1 MIMSKLKVVFVLL
14 LISVAVF
21 AKKNDS
27 AVNAEWFAQ
36 KWKQVDRF
44 DEKGLPRSA
53 DSVVVIIHQHAVNK
67 QDVQQALKSFLRHLA
82 YQNDYTEWSELTDIK
97 DVENELQKSWQP
109 YSQLLHLVMAQK
121 LANYYQSHSYEMRN
135 LAGDSLVV
143 EKMTRQQLV
152 TKIQYHTHQSL
163 ENEKLL
169 AATKA
174 SDLPEIV
181 VKGNRPQNLR
191 PSLYDVIAWQ
201 VVDFYTQ
208 NSLMWEV
215 EDAFQLSDSLF
226 FADASTFV
234 SLSLNKEHQLANSY
248 QVLKTLQKILA
259 FRLTRTSEP
268 EALVAAD
275 LDRLIWVSE
284 HYRGDD
290 KDSHFQKA
298 LTRLLDKASG
308 KPIWSKVQYH
318 LAYLKYYSDS
328 DAKRIDISEVV
339 KMLEQGISAYPKSE
353 GAMLCQQLLS
363 SIKAPYIDLTT
374 EEVYVANQ
382 PSIFQVTPRNC
393 AKLYGYI
400 LPIPFDT
407 IPERSY
413 YKRGLS
419 ADSVMKRLKQSKNRI
434 ELPLSTPQF
443 TDYRSHSIDMQLP
456 PLKSGRYVLV
466 ITNQPSSAKKDAVVY
481 SEFQVSSM
489 ALVSKQATE
498 AGAELRI
505 LNRTTG
511 LPVAGAKVEVRFL
524 KYYPTTYGESVVYY
538 SDNEGS
544 VVVSRSGSDRSFYAK
559 ISMAGDTLI
568 SDAIWQGNPQ
578 VNGREPSRYL
588 LDIFTDRRIYRPGQ
602 TIYYKAVLTNTNGKD
617 AKVVARQ
624 NVDLR
629 LRDVNGNELQK
640 VALTT
645 NEFGS
650 CSGTFQIPT
659 GLLTGDFAIIS
670 QFGSVTFRVEEYKRP
685 KFAVELTGPENV
697 YRLGDTITVKGIATS
712 FTGATVSNSQVRY
725 RISRRQCY
733 IPYPFKC
740 FPGFSNDEEMKA
752 DTTFTNDKGEFSIQI
767 ATTVRSNYPDEQLN
781 YVVETDVTDINGE
794 TQSKSLS
801 LTIGKKGYVLE
812 VFAPERVVLTGN
824 DSLVVNIKTANLND
838 HEVAATGKYSIYR
851 LVPFADVKPTFYWN
865 TPEVNQLPEELRNRY
880 VYPEKG
886 TQYDSVLV
894 DSGTFDTSKLKVI
907 RHLNPA
913 WLKAS
918 RYKLVFELDSDHIRQ
933 EKLFSAVTYE
943 NRESCDAEPLQLSLI
958 EPDSLHANPRLFISS
973 AYSGAQCWLE
983 VTANGRRI
991 YNAKVDI
998 GKFQEIIELKGGLE
1012 LPVSLGAQG
1021 VIILNNRFYRESAE
1035 LYLPEK
1041 DKTLNLKLETF
1052 RDKLTPATTETVT
1065 LHVDKQPAE
1074 VLASMYDASLDQWQ
1088 PNQWNYDLF
1097 YQPWFPAPRAEVD
1110 GFNRGNGI
1118 FNWYGERYYDQYWS
1132 NGYIGFRYMNSG
1144 VIETTTAISTVDYD
1158 KGTDDVSVPVAMMA
1172 EEAAPGMRVGN
1183 GSSMKKKMFTG
1194 VVVSSLKLEGSTP
1207 STATV
1212 PVRKALQETAFFYPH
1227 LTTNADG
1234 LVTFTYTVPES
1245 LTKWRMMML
1254 AHNKDGLSGQL
1265 ERYLTTSKELMVVPE
1280 IPRFVREGDQIVFNA
1295 KVTNLTDKALE
1306 ASASLE
1312 ILDAITLKP
1321 IAGCEDIANQKVSI
1335 KAMQSAS
1342 AEWPVA
1348 IPNGVD
1354 AIVIRVKAASAIH
1367 SDGEEQI
1374 IPVLP
1379 LRVMVS
1385 ESLPFQM
1392 TKAGKYEYHLKN
1404 LEKAPASI
1412 ESHRLTFSYTQNAS
1426 WEVLKALP
1434 YLMEYPYECSE
1445 QVFSRLFG
1453 YAMGQTLI
1461 EKNPAIKQ
1469 ALELWALDDKNS
1481 GKALQSPLLKNESLK
1496 QLLAEE
1502 TPWQNA
1508 GENEAANRRR
1518 LVQLLDENQT
1528 NKAITQAISKL
1539 ETMYAG
1545 NGGFVWFKGMVPS
1558 PYITAHLVA
1567 GFGQLKKAQ
1576 SKVVELNRI
1585 NQMIDNGL
1593 GFLQD
1598 ELSRAWA
1605 VRVKDS
1611 LARGISSDMLHNLYA
1626 LSYFPEK
1633 LRSHQQSVRAEMLD
1647 TLMITFRCSSI
1658 TEQAM
1663 AAMVLHR
1670 FGRDEAVKGLLNSLI
1685 EREIRNDDE
1694 TQVWFCKNSGW
1705 FWYDNKI
1712 ETQAVV
1718 LEAFNEIM
1726 PTHPHIAAMQ
1736 NWLVFQK
1743 RAQAWPTTRSTVMAI
1758 AGMMTS
1764 NGFQTPSGKV
1774 DGVKVGSVNV
1784 AKLPDVRKEAM
1795 TGSYS
1800 AVWNGEAVK
1809 PSMGQIVISK
1819 TENTPSWGSLNWQY
1833 FTSINDMK
1841 PTGSVLKVDKAMLVE
1856 RIVNGKTTVMPLE
1869 KVDAVVGDKIIVR
1882 LTLTATESMDYVHLK
1897 DLRSALLEP
1906 VDVIS
1911 YYHYQYGLGCYQS
1924 VRDAA
1929 VNFFIGHIGKGTY
1942 VLEYELRV
1950 RGKGVTANGF
1960 ASVQCMYAPEFESR
1974 SESCIFRSK

>member
-1 MIMSKLKVVFVLL
+1 MIMSKLKVVFMLL
-14 LISVAVF
+14 MISMAVF
-21 AKKNDS
+21 ARKNDS
-27 AVNAEWFAQ
+27 AGNAEWFAQ

-53 DSVVVIIHQHAVNK
+53 DSVVMIIHQRAVDK
-67 QDVQQALKSFLRHLA
+67 QDAQHALKSLLRHLG
-82 YQNDYTEWSELTDIK
+82 YQNDYTEWSELNDIK
-97 DVENELQKSWQP
+97 DVEAELQKSWQP
-109 YSQLLHLVMAQK
+109 YSQLLHLAMAQK

-135 LAGDSLVV
+135 LPGDSLVV
-143 EKMTRQQLV
+143 EKMNPQQLIA
-152 TKIQYHTHQSL
+152 KIQYHTHQSL
-163 ENEKLL
+163 ENEKQL
-169 AATKA
+169 AAIKA
-174 SDLPEIV
+174 SDFSEIV

-191 PSLYDVIAWQ
+191 PTLYDIIAWQ
-201 VVDFYTQ
+201 VIDFYTQ
-208 NSLMWEV
+208 NSLMWDAEN
-215 EDAFQLSDSLF
+215 AFQLSDSLY

-234 SLSLNKEHQLANSY
+234 SLPVNKEHQLANSY
-248 QVLKTLQKILA
+248 QIVKTLQKILA
-259 FRLTRTSEP
+259 FRLTRTSES

-284 HYRGDD
+284 HYRGDE

-298 LTRLLDKASG
+298 LTRLLAEASG

-339 KMLEQGISAYPKSE
+339 RMLEKGISAYPKSE
-353 GAMLCQQLLS
+353 GGMLCQQLLS

-374 EEVYVANQ
+374 EEIYVANQ

-393 AKLYGYI
+393 TKLYGYI
-400 LPIPFDT
+400 ISVPFDT
-407 IPERSY
+407 IPENRYNRS
-413 YKRGLS
+413 LNT
-419 ADSVMKRLKQSKNRI
+419 DSVMVLLKQSKNRL

-443 TDYRSHSIDMQLP
+443 TDYRSHAIDMQLP
-456 PLKSGRYVLV
+456 SLKAGRYILV
-466 ITNQPSSAKKDAVVY
+466 ITNQPATLKKDAVAF
-481 SEFQVSSM
+481 SEFQVSSL

-511 LPVAGAKVEVRFL
+511 LPVEGAKVEVRFM
-524 KYYPTTYGESVVYY
+524 KYYPTMYGKRQVYY
-538 SDNEGS
+538 SDSQG
-544 VVVSRSGSDRSFYAK
+544 VVCVLNKENDRTFYAS
-559 ISMAGDTLI
+559 ISLNGDTLI
-568 SDAIWQGNPQ
+568 SNSLWQGLLKDNEK
-578 VNGREPSRYL
+578 EPSRYL

-602 TIYYKAVLTNTNGKD
+602 TIFYKAVLTNTNGKD
-617 AKVVARQ
+617 AKVVAKQ

-640 VALTT
+640 VTLTT
-645 NEFGS
+645 NDFGS

-685 KFAVELTGPENV
+685 KFAVELTGPEDV
-697 YRLGDTITVKGIATS
+697 YRLGDTITVKGVATS

-740 FPGFSNDEEMKA
+740 FPGFSNDEEMKS
-752 DTTFTNDKGEFSIQI
+752 DTTFTNDKGEFSIRI
-767 ATTVRSNYPDEQLN
+767 ATAIRSNYPDEQLN

-801 LTIGKKGYVLE
+801 LTIGKKGYILE
-812 VFAPERVVLTGN
+812 VIVPERLVLAGD
-824 DSLVVNIKTANLND
+824 DSLVVNLKSTNLNG
-838 HEVAATGKYSIYR
+838 HEVVGTGKYSIYR
-851 LVPFADVKPTFYWN
+851 LMPFADVKPVAYWN
-865 TPEVNQLPEELRNRY
+865 TPEVNQLSDDLKNRY
-880 VYPEKG
+880 YYPDKG

-894 DSGTFDTSKLKVI
+894 ASGTFDTSKSKVI
-907 RHLNPA
+907 RHLNPS

-918 RYKLVFELDSDHIRQ
+918 RYKMIVELNSDKIRQ
-933 EKLFSAVTYE
+933 EKIFSAVTYE
-943 NRESCDAEPLQLSLI
+943 DRESCDAEPLQLSLI
-958 EPDSLHANPRLFISS
+958 EPDSLHANSRILISS
-973 AYSGAQCWLE
+973 AFRDAHCWLD

-991 YNAKVDI
+991 YNSKVDI
-998 GKFQEIIELKGGLE
+998 GKLQKIIELKVGSE
-1012 LPVSLGAQG
+1012 LPVRLSAQG
-1021 VIILNNRFYRESAE
+1021 VIILNNRLYRESAE

-1041 DKTLNLKLETF
+1041 DKSLHLKLETF
-1052 RDKLTPATTETVT
+1052 RDKLTPATQETVT
-1065 LHVDKQPAE
+1065 LHVDKQPVE

-1088 PNQWNYDLF
+1088 PNQWNFDLF
-1097 YQPWFPAPRAEVD
+1097 YQPWYSAPNADID
-1110 GFNRGNGI
+1110 GFGRGYGT
-1118 FNWYGERYYDQYWS
+1118 FNWYGEPSFNQFWS
-1132 NGYIGFRYMNSG
+1132 NGYICFSGFGSR
-1144 VIETTTAISTVDYD
+1144 VIETTTAISSVDYD
-1158 KGTDDVSVPVAMMA
+1158 KGTDDVAVPVARIA
-1172 EEAAPGMRVGN
+1172 EETVPGIRVGN
-1183 GSSMKKKMFTG
+1183 GSSKKKMMLTG
-1194 VVVSSLKLEGSTP
+1194 AVSSVKIELSAP
-1207 STATV
+1207 STANV
-1212 PVRKALQETAFFYPH
+1212 SVRKALQETAFFYPH
-1227 LTTNADG
+1227 LMTNADG
-1234 LVTFTYTVPES
+1234 SVTFTYTVPES

-1280 IPRFVREGDQIVFNA
+1280 IPRFVREGDQIVFNT
-1295 KVTNLTDKALE
+1295 KVTNLTNKALE
-1306 ASASLE
+1306 ASATLE
-1312 ILDAITLKP
+1312 ILDAMTLKP
-1321 IAGCEDIANQKVSI
+1321 IEGCERIADQKVSI

-1342 AEWPVA
+1342 AEWPVN
-1348 IPNGVD
+1348 IPKGIE

-1379 LRVMVS
+1379 SRVMVS

-1392 TKAGKYEYHLKN
+1392 VKAGKYEYHLKN
-1404 LEKAPASI
+1404 LEKAPAAI

-1453 YAMGQTLI
+1453 YTMGQTLI
-1461 EKNPAIKQ
+1461 EKNPTIKQ
-1469 ALELWALDDKNS
+1469 ALELWALDDKNG

-1508 GENEAANRRR
+1508 GENETANRRR
-1518 LVQLLDENQT
+1518 LLQLLDENQT
-1528 NKAITQAISKL
+1528 NEAITRAISKL

-1545 NGGFVWFKGMVPS
+1545 NGGFVWFKGMAPS
-1558 PYITAHLVA
+1558 SYITAHLVA

-1576 SKVVELNRI
+1576 SKVVEFNRVD
-1585 NQMIDNGL
+1585 QMIDNGL

-1598 ELSRAWA
+1598 ELNRDWSD
-1605 VRVKDS
+1605 RVKDS
-1611 LARGISSDMLHNLYA
+1611 LAHGISSDMLHSLYA

-1633 LRSHQQSVRAEMLD
+1633 LRSYQQAARNEMID
-1647 TLMITFRCSSI
+1647 TLANTHKYSSI
-1658 TEQAM
+1658 TEQAI

-1685 EREIRNDDE
+1685 EREIRNDDL
-1694 TQVWFCKNSGW
+1694 TQVWFCNNSGW
-1705 FWYDNKI
+1705 YWYDNKI
-1712 ETQAVV
+1712 EAQAVV
-1718 LEAFNEIM
+1718 LEAFNEII
-1726 PTHPHIAAMQ
+1726 PAHPHIAAMQ

-1764 NGFQTPSGKV
+1764 NGFQTSTGKV

-1800 AVWNGEAVK
+1800 VTWNKESVK
-1809 PSMGQIVISK
+1809 SSMGQIVINK
-1819 TENTPSWGSLNWQY
+1819 TEDTPSWGSLSWQY
-1833 FTSINDMK
+1833 FTSINNVK
-1841 PTGSVLKVDKAMLVE
+1841 STGSVLKVDKAMLVE
-1856 RIVNGKTTVMPLE
+1856 RIVNGKTTVLPLE

-1911 YYHYQYGLGCYQS
+1911 TYHYQYGLGYYQS

-1974 SESCIFRSK
+1974 SESCILRSK